1 MTFRWHFNFSSG
13 REKQAAERG
22 FVSAQWCSRAELLH
36 SSSFAFLRLIFFF
49 FFGLGFWKGGKKFS
63 RARRVGSGGVWG
75 VLGGEFS
82 ESHIRQVSGS
92 DL

>member
-36 SSSFAFLRLIFFF
+36 SSSFAFLRPIFFF
-49 FFGLGFWKGGKKFS
+49 LARVFGKGGRNS
-63 RARRVGSGGVWG
+63 LVLTGWDQRVCGGCW
-75 VLGGEFS
+75 GGEFS
-82 ESHIRQVSGS
+82 ESHIRQVLGS

>member
-36 SSSFAFLRLIFFF
+36 SSSFAFLRPIFFF
-49 FFGLGFWKGGKKFS
+49 FWLGFLERGEEILSCSQGGI
-63 RARRVGSGGVWG
+63 RGCVGGVGGG
-75 VLGGEFS
+75 VF
-82 ESHIRQVSGS
+82 RVSYTAGFGF
-92 DL
+92 